1 MKKILLLLI
10 MLLILITSCNKQQS
24 DMEEDFSMNIEFER
38 GIFYNKNWNEKVG
51 TYEQDVI
58 PDEHTAIEV
67 AIQIFNGMKKNS
79 KVEKYVPQSV
89 FYDEIDGIWIVSF
102 WEEKEVDEMFTVGDD
117 CSIAMKRKDGQ
128 VLRIWFG
135 E

>member
-1 MKKILLLLI
+1 

-24 DMEEDFSMNIEFER
+24 DTEEDFSMNLEFKR
-38 GIFYNKNWNEKVG
+38 GIFYNKNWDEKAG
-51 TYEQDVI
+51 TYQQDVI
-58 PDEHTAIEV
+58 PDEHTAIKV

-79 KVEKYVPQSV
+79 KMEKYVPQSV
-89 FYDEIDGIWIVSF
+89 FYDENDEIWIVSF
-102 WEEKEVDEMFTVGDD
+102 WEEKEVDEMLTVGDD